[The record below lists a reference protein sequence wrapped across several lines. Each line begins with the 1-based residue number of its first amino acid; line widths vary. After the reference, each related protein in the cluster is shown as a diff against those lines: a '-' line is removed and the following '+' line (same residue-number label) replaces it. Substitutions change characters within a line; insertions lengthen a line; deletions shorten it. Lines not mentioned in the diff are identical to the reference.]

1 MSRSAEPGERI
12 VVLGKF
18 GAAVGLQGWI
28 KIQSFT
34 DPPENI
40 LAYRTWQ
47 IGKAGEW
54 RPMKVAEGRG
64 NGTVVQ
70 ARIESCQGRA
80 AAEQLRNLEIGV
92 FRRELPDPAPGQYYL
107 DDLLG
112 LEALTPAGEVLGRL
126 DHYLE
131 MPAHP
136 VMVIKGKQQH
146 LVPMVKERI
155 LSVDFAKGSMTV
167 DWGLDW

>member
-1 MSRSAEPGERI
+1 MSEFGEPGERI

-18 GAAVGLQGWI
+18 GAAVGLTGWI
-28 KIQSFT
+28 KVQSYT

-47 IGKAGEW
+47 LRTGGDW
-54 RPMKVAEGRG
+54 RPMAVAESRG
-64 NGTVVQ
+64 NGTVIQVRMQ
-70 ARIESCQGRA
+70 DCRDRA
-80 AAEQLRNLEIGV
+80 AAEGLRNLEIGV
-92 FRRELPDPAPGQYYL
+92 FRHELPEPAAGQYYL

-112 LEALTPAGEVLGRL
+112 LEAVTPAGEVLGRL
-126 DHYLE
+126 DHYLH

-136 VMVIKGKQQH
+136 VMVLKGRRQH

>member
-1 MSRSAEPGERI
+1 MSELGEPGERI

-18 GAAVGLQGWI
+18 GAAIGLAGWI
-28 KIQSFT
+28 RVQSYT

-47 IGKAGEW
+47 LRKGQEW
-54 RPMKVAEGRG
+54 RPIQVAERRG

-70 ARIESCQGRA
+70 VRMEDCRDRA

-92 FRRELPDPAPGQYYL
+92 FRHELPQPAPGQYYL

-112 LEALTPAGEVLGRL
+112 MEVSTPAGEVLGRL

-136 VMVIKGKQQH
+136 IMVIKGTRQH

-155 LSVDFAKGSMTV
+155 LSVDFAKGSITV

>member
-1 MSRSAEPGERI
+1 MSHPAEPGERI

-18 GAAVGLQGWI
+18 GAAVGLAGWI
-28 KIQSFT
+28 KVQSYT
-34 DPPENI
+34 DPPRNI
-40 LAYRTWQ
+40 LAYRPWQ
-47 IGKAGEW
+47 LRRDGEW
-54 RPMKVAEGRG
+54 RPMTVAESRG
-64 NGTVVQ
+64 SGTVVQ
-70 ARIESCQGRA
+70 VRMEDCGDRA

-92 FRRELPDPAPGQYYL
+92 FRRELPQTGPGRYYL
-107 DDLLG
+107 DDLAG
-112 LEALTPAGEVLGRL
+112 LEVLTPAGEVLGRL
-126 DHYLE
+126 DHFLE

-136 VMVIKGKQQH
+136 VMVIRGKRQH